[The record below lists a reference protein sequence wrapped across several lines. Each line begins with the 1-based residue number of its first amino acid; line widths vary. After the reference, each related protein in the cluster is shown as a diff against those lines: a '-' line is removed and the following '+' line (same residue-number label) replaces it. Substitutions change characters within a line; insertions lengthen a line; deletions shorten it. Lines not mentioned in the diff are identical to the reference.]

1 LADLENLKGDKGNSV
16 EQLDM
21 GLVGDRLK
29 DLEDKVAEKQV
40 GILDIE
46 VVDNLAEVDL
56 LEDLKKKERKN
67 GMQKRNK

>member
-1 LADLENLKGDKGNSV
+1 
-16 EQLDM
+16 M

>member
-1 LADLENLKGDKGNSV
+1 MADLENLKGDKGNSV